1 MSTSTYVKRICKNC
15 GKTFL
20 HNNKYYLKKFCCL
33 QCCTEYNK
41 GKDRRIY
48 TVDDNFLKKE
58 SFEKYYILGLYAA
71 DGCIYNKY
79 EKGIHLSQSGEAGL
93 LLVSYVKKLLR
104 CSAPITKVL
113 DKSYKTKY
121 ILHFNSKVMVQD
133 FMDNEIKPKKTFTFK
148 IPEYILKD
156 ENKLRYFLIGYIDGD
171 GCVGTYH
178 TFKTKKG
185 ISKTLDIS
193 FVCNSLMKKQ
203 IELLELFSEASICKN
218 KNAKVWQIL
227 FNGRKA
233 IKFGQWLYKDLH
245 NNMFKSYKYWN
256 FQNYMSHRYEITPGL
271 RMAELR
277 AEIQEYLRSNPEA
290 SCEFLQ
296 KYYKVPKRLAQR
308 QISLFRKVSRYE

>member
-121 ILHFNSKVMVQD
+121 ILHFNSKV
-133 FMDNEIKPKKTFTFK
+133 EIAYGAGEKIVVCKK
-148 IPEYILKD
+148 
-156 ENKLRYFLIGYIDGD
+156 DGGSEDQLDANACLFEHVCGRERVAVCRDLLHSGDAVVNLADHAVIFAVNGDDTRD
-171 GCVGTYH
+171 GVGTACPMH
-178 TFKTKKG
+178 S
-185 ISKTLDIS
+185 I
-193 FVCNSLMKKQ
+193 FVCESVSLRPHTEEWVNGDQ
-203 IELLELFSEASICKN
+203 RISGSSEFHSFSPFEL
-218 KNAKVWQIL
+218 
-227 FNGRKA
+227 
-233 IKFGQWLYKDLH
+233 
-245 NNMFKSYKYWN
+245 
-256 FQNYMSHRYEITPGL
+256 
-271 RMAELR
+271 
-277 AEIQEYLRSNPEA
+277 
-290 SCEFLQ
+290 
-296 KYYKVPKRLAQR
+296 
-308 QISLFRKVSRYE
+308 